1 MANTPWFVKEDY
13 LASKLAQLIELDAET
28 YGEWTTEQVEEAI
41 TLAGL
46 TPEEHFNEFGA
57 EELTSP
63 NAYFDA
69 NYYLAAKADA
79 LNASEGGGEWTAET
93 VAEAFAEA
101 GLTPWTHFQLHGW
114 AEGVNPS
121 ADFDVNAYLEAKAA
135 DAEVTVEDV
144 KEAFIANGFDPI
156 SHYELHGKEEGI
168 EPQPVAPAPSTLT
181 EALVKLNEA
190 KADLADYLETLEL
203 DINQDGKYTDADHA
217 AGKATTAD

>member
-13 LASKLAQLIELDAET
+13 LASELAPLVELDAET
-28 YGEWTTEQVEEAI
+28 YGEWTTAQVEEAI
-41 TLAGL
+41 TAAGL

-63 NAYFDA
+63 NQYFDA
-69 NYYLAAKADA
+69 NYYLAAKAEQ
-79 LNASEGGGEWTAET
+79 LNASVVGGQWTAEK

-135 DAEVTVEDV
+135 DAEVTVEEV

-156 SHYELHGKEEGI
+156 THYELHGKEEGI
-168 EPQPVAPAPSTLT
+168 EPQPVAPTPSTLT
-181 EALVKLNEA
+181 EALEA
-190 KADLADYLETLEL
+190 LLTAQENKASFL
-203 DINQDGKYTDADHA
+203 K
-217 AGKATTAD
+217 